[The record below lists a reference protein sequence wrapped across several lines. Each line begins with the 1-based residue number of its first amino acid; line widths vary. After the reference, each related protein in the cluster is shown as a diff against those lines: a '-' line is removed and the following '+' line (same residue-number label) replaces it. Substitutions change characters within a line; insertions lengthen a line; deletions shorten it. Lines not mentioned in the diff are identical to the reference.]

1 MLSEERVERYELLGE
16 LATGGMATVY
26 LGRQRGPLGFS
37 RTVAIK
43 SMHPQFAKD
52 EGFRAM
58 FLDEATLT
66 SRIRHPNVVPTL
78 DIVIADTKVL
88 LVMEYVDGVSL
99 STLVRASRKTGRPL
113 PLAVA
118 IAIVCDSLHGL
129 HAAHELLDEEGAPL
143 QVVHRDI
150 SPQNIHVGS
159 DGHARVLD
167 FGVAKAA
174 SRRYVTQ
181 SGEVK
186 GKISYM
192 SPEQLCGE
200 HVDRRTDVYAAG
212 VVLWEVITGHRLFD
226 GTNEGEV
233 VRKVLEGKL
242 DPPSFRADEEL
253 PAGLDELVMKSLAP
267 KPEDRFASAEE
278 MAYALAGLVRP
289 ATHAQVTS
297 IVRQLAGEELE
308 SRKQRLRPRD
318 SSVMKIEMEPEVRAL
333 ANVLHDHVTQ
343 ATSTRSRPPEPPKQ
357 SRFLAFL
364 GTAFVLVMLVLGA
377 FVIGARMNN
386 LSAKA
391 AMVPPSSATPPVVS
405 ATAPLPEPT
414 PKNDVAADPP
424 APPAP
429 KDPAPIDSGKKKPTT
444 TPIRKPPR
452 TVTTGTPSKN
462 CNPPYTVDAQGDRH
476 YKPECVE

>member
-58 FLDEATLT
+58 FLDEASLT

-78 DIVIADTKVL
+78 DIVVADSKVL

-99 STLVRASRKTGRPL
+99 STLVRAARAAGKPL
-113 PLAVA
+113 QLNVAVA
-118 IAIVCDSLHGL
+118 IVVDALHGL
-129 HAAHELLDEEGAPL
+129 HAAHELLDEDGQPL
-143 QVVHRDI
+143 SVVHRDI

-200 HVDRRTDVYAAG
+200 TVDRRTDIYAAG
-212 VVLWEVITGHRLFD
+212 VVLWEVLTGHRLFD

-242 DPPSFRADEEL
+242 DPPSFRSDVEL
-253 PAGLDELVMKSLAP
+253 PLALDELVMKALAP
-267 KPEDRFASAEE
+267 KPELRFDTAE
-278 MAYALAGLVRP
+278 
-289 ATHAQVTS
+289 
-297 IVRQLAGEELE
+297 
-308 SRKQRLRPRD
+308 
-318 SSVMKIEMEPEVRAL
+318 
-333 ANVLHDHVTQ
+333 
-343 ATSTRSRPPEPPKQ
+343 
-357 SRFLAFL
+357 
-364 GTAFVLVMLVLGA
+364 
-377 FVIGARMNN
+377 
-386 LSAKA
+386 
-391 AMVPPSSATPPVVS
+391 
-405 ATAPLPEPT
+405 
-414 PKNDVAADPP
+414 
-424 APPAP
+424 
-429 KDPAPIDSGKKKPTT
+429 
-444 TPIRKPPR
+444 
-452 TVTTGTPSKN
+452 
-462 CNPPYTVDAQGDRH
+462 
-476 YKPECVE
+476 

>member
-58 FLDEATLT
+58 FLDEASLT

-78 DIVIADTKVL
+78 DIVVADSKVL

-99 STLVRASRKTGRPL
+99 STLVRAARAAGKPL
-113 PLAVA
+113 QLNVAVA
-118 IAIVCDSLHGL
+118 IVVDALHGL
-129 HAAHELLDEEGAPL
+129 HAAHELLDEDGQPL
-143 QVVHRDI
+143 SVVHRDI

-200 HVDRRTDVYAAG
+200 TVDRRTDIYAAG
-212 VVLWEVITGHRLFD
+212 VVLWEVLTGHRLFD

-242 DPPSFRADEEL
+242 DPPSFRSDVEL
-253 PAGLDELVMKSLAP
+253 PLALDELVMKALAP
-267 KPEDRFASAEE
+267 KPELRFDTAEE
-278 MAYALAGLVRP
+278 MALALTAIVQP
-289 ATHAQVTS
+289 AQHSQVTS
-297 IVRQLAGEELE
+297 VVRHFAGDELE
-308 SRKQRLRPRD
+308 SRKQRLRVRD
-318 SSVMKIEMEPEVRAL
+318 SRVMQLGLEPEAKAL
-333 ANVLHDHVTQ
+333 AHVLTEHATM
-343 ATSTRSRPPEPPKQ
+343 ATSTRSRPPDPPKRN
-357 SRFLAFL
+357 RFLTAL
-364 GTAFVLVMLVLGA
+364 GTSFAVVLLTLAA
-377 FVIGARMNN
+377 FVIGSRMNK
-386 LSAKA
+386 LKEAQGTP
-391 AMVPPSSATPPVVS
+391 VPTAVPPPVVS
-405 ATAPLPEPT
+405 SAPITEPSAHL
-414 PKNDVAADPP
+414 DVPSEPPIPAPTEAAP
-424 APPAP
+424 APPT
-429 KDPAPIDSGKKKPTT
+429 SGK
-444 TPIRKPPR
+444 RKPLPV
-452 TVTTGTPSKN
+452 VTNLKKIPPKPPAKN